1 MTHLFEKLTKAFT
14 TWWNSCELT
23 VIRIGAL
30 MSINSCFT
38 NCANVIL
45 ACLQTGYRFQPLQPS
60 ISEKTVVGILC
71 PSTLSCETKNFFNR
85 PPIWM
90 AFYSNRLRAQTART
104 FVSVLKASI
113 LFFSPSALSYFSF
126 LLTFY
131 FYFSSFLV
139 CWKRDKGN
147 FRTFSQ
153 TIRSSSKRLF
163 FPPLTYIFHRV
174 QPSNGRLP

>member
-14 TWWNSCELT
+14 TQWNSCELT

-60 ISEKTVVGILC
+60 ISETTVVGILC

-113 LFFSPSALSYFSF
+113 LFFFP
-126 LLTFY
+126 
-131 FYFSSFLV
+131 FSSFVFFFFTHFL
-139 CWKRDKGN
+139 
-147 FRTFSQ
+147 F
-153 TIRSSSKRLF
+153 LF
-163 FPPLTYIFHRV
+163 FFFFSLLEKRQGKFPNVF
-174 QPSNGRLP
+174 SNNTVL